1 MAISRE
7 EQLRNNRRFSRQIV
21 GAVAIVL
28 IIIGL
33 FTVLSWVV
41 GVLRSALDDT
51 ERRQSYADRLY
62 GLVMFDTMPFDDVSK
77 VDQSEF
83 LQAAIWGAVYQI
95 QKRDNGL
102 SDYERDSETGSI
114 ILPKLEVDTYLTNL
128 LGPDYKITDGSFQ
141 TEEFNYTYDEEK
153 QGYLVPVT
161 SMVAMYTPEVEKI
174 STQSGKTYVTVGYI
188 PTINNSSSGEINL
201 TAPTEPTKYMD
212 YVFTPI
218 IQDRM
223 VMQSSLSFLL
233 ALKDFIQQNPDMPL
247 KEIRMFWNRMDGRVS
262 KRLSYQYGLLFK
274 ELGLKA
280 LDTVIPDMERY
291 GRETSPEERI
301 LFRSTLFPPSGKL
314 LKGSGLDTLA
324 GEIECIIHPDRQ
336 KA

>member
-7 EQLRNNRRFSRQIV
+7 EQLRNNRRLSRQIV

-161 SMVAMYTPEVEKI
+161 SSVAQYTPEVEKI
-174 STQSGKTYVTVGYI
+174 RRADGKQYVTVGYI
-188 PTINNSSSGEINL
+188 PTATNSSSNGELSL

-212 YVFTPI
+212 YVFTQGSNHEWYLTALQESEMKPAATPTPTPTADVV
-218 IQDRM
+218 QDAQSM
-223 VMQSSLSFLL
+223 VENNLGNAMADTNTVPNEEPAPAQDAQD
-233 ALKDFIQQNPDMPL
+233 ALP
-247 KEIRMFWNRMDGRVS
+247 EDG
-262 KRLSYQYGLLFK
+262 GDAPA
-274 ELGLKA
+274 EDGA
-280 LDTVIPDMERY
+280 D
-291 GRETSPEERI
+291 
-301 LFRSTLFPPSGKL
+301 ST
-314 LKGSGLDTLA
+314 A
-324 GEIECIIHPDRQ
+324 E
-336 KA
+336 

>member
-1 MAISRE
+1 MSISRE
-7 EQLRNNRRFSRQIV
+7 EQLRNNRRLSRQIV

-212 YVFTPI
+212 YVFTRGEGRKWYLSALQESNIAARKCLLRPQPRLPI
-218 IQDRM
+218 PVTRRSWCRTTWIPAWPIPAMRGQPQTAPLNRTARRTTRPM
-223 VMQSSLSFLL
+223 PR
-233 ALKDFIQQNPDMPL
+233 ANLKL
-247 KEIRMFWNRMDGRVS
+247 IRG
-262 KRLSYQYGLLFK
+262 
-274 ELGLKA
+274 
-280 LDTVIPDMERY
+280 IPVGIR
-291 GRETSPEERI
+291 RI
-301 LFRSTLFPPSGKL
+301 VQVRNKL
-314 LKGSGLDTLA
+314 LLTK
-324 GEIECIIHPDRQ
+324 R
-336 KA
+336 

>member
-128 LGPDYKITDGSFQ
+128 LGPDYKIT
-141 TEEFNYTYDEEK
+141 EEK

-212 YVFTPI
+212 YVFTRGEGRKWYLSALQESDMQPEVSASTAAPTTNSGDPQELVQNNLDSTVADAGNPTGDTADGTAEPDNTADDQTDAQSEPEADTGDTGGDT
-218 IQDRM
+218 QD
-223 VMQSSLSFLL
+223 SSGT
-233 ALKDFIQQNPDMPL
+233 
-247 KEIRMFWNRMDGRVS
+247 E
-262 KRLSYQYGLLFK
+262 
-274 ELGLKA
+274 
-280 LDTVIPDMERY
+280 
-291 GRETSPEERI
+291 
-301 LFRSTLFPPSGKL
+301 
-314 LKGSGLDTLA
+314 
-324 GEIECIIHPDRQ
+324 
-336 KA
+336 

>member
-62 GLVMFDTMPFDDVSK
+62 GLVMFDTMPF
-77 VDQSEF
+77 
-83 LQAAIWGAVYQI
+83 GAVYQI

-212 YVFTPI
+212 YVFTRGEGRKWYLSALQESDMQPEVSASTAAPTTDSGDPQELVQNNLDSSMADTGNAADGAADSTAEPNSTADDQTDAQSEPEADTGDTGGDT
-218 IQDRM
+218 QD
-223 VMQSSLSFLL
+223 SSGT
-233 ALKDFIQQNPDMPL
+233 
-247 KEIRMFWNRMDGRVS
+247 E
-262 KRLSYQYGLLFK
+262 
-274 ELGLKA
+274 
-280 LDTVIPDMERY
+280 
-291 GRETSPEERI
+291 
-301 LFRSTLFPPSGKL
+301 
-314 LKGSGLDTLA
+314 
-324 GEIECIIHPDRQ
+324 
-336 KA
+336 

>member
-212 YVFTPI
+212 YVFTRGEGRKWYLSALQESDMQPEVSASTAAPTTDSGDPRSWCRTTWIPPWPI
-218 IQDRM
+218 PAIPQ
-223 VMQSSLSFLL
+223 
-233 ALKDFIQQNPDMPL
+233 
-247 KEIRMFWNRMDGRVS
+247 
-262 KRLSYQYGLLFK
+262 
-274 ELGLKA
+274 
-280 LDTVIPDMERY
+280 VIPPTAPLNRTARRTTRPMPRANLKLIP
-291 GRETSPEERI
+291 GIPVGIRRI
-301 LFRSTLFPPSGKL
+301 VQVRNKL
-314 LKGSGLDTLA
+314 LLTK
-324 GEIECIIHPDRQ
+324 R
-336 KA
+336 

>member
-141 TEEFNYTYDEEK
+141 T
-153 QGYLVPVT
+153 
-161 SMVAMYTPEVEKI
+161 
-174 STQSGKTYVTVGYI
+174 
-188 PTINNSSSGEINL
+188 
-201 TAPTEPTKYMD
+201 
-212 YVFTPI
+212 
-218 IQDRM
+218 
-223 VMQSSLSFLL
+223 
-233 ALKDFIQQNPDMPL
+233 
-247 KEIRMFWNRMDGRVS
+247 
-262 KRLSYQYGLLFK
+262 
-274 ELGLKA
+274 
-280 LDTVIPDMERY
+280 
-291 GRETSPEERI
+291 
-301 LFRSTLFPPSGKL
+301 
-314 LKGSGLDTLA
+314 
-324 GEIECIIHPDRQ
+324 
-336 KA
+336 

>member
-212 YVFTPI
+212 YVFTRGEGRKWYLSALQESDMQPEVSASTAAPTTNSGDPQELVQNNLDSSMADTGNAADGAADGTAEPDSTADDQTDAQTDAQSEPEADTGDTGGDT
-218 IQDRM
+218 QD
-223 VMQSSLSFLL
+223 SSGT
-233 ALKDFIQQNPDMPL
+233 
-247 KEIRMFWNRMDGRVS
+247 E
-262 KRLSYQYGLLFK
+262 
-274 ELGLKA
+274 
-280 LDTVIPDMERY
+280 
-291 GRETSPEERI
+291 
-301 LFRSTLFPPSGKL
+301 
-314 LKGSGLDTLA
+314 
-324 GEIECIIHPDRQ
+324 
-336 KA
+336 

>member
-102 SDYERDSETGSI
+102 SDYERDRETGSI

-161 SMVAMYTPEVEKI
+161 SSVAQYTPEVEKI
-174 STQSGKTYVTVGYI
+174 WKADGKQYVTVGYI
-188 PTINNSSSGEINL
+188 PTATNSSSNGELSL
-201 TAPTEPTKYMD
+201 TAPTTPTKYMD
-212 YVFTPI
+212 YVFTQGSNHEWYLSALQESEMKPKATATPAPTANVP
-218 IQDRM
+218 QDAQSM
-223 VMQSSLSFLL
+223 VEDQLGNAMADTSTVLNDDAASDTS
-233 ALKDFIQQNPDMPL
+233 AEEYTSADSEDAPA
-247 KEIRMFWNRMDGRVS
+247 EDG
-262 KRLSYQYGLLFK
+262 
-274 ELGLKA
+274 
-280 LDTVIPDMERY
+280 
-291 GRETSPEERI
+291 
-301 LFRSTLFPPSGKL
+301 
-314 LKGSGLDTLA
+314 
-324 GEIECIIHPDRQ
+324 GEDSADSES
-336 KA
+336 AAE

>member
-51 ERRQSYADRLY
+51 ERRQSYADRMY

-212 YVFTPI
+212 YVFTRNAKRQWCLTALQESEMKVAATPTPTPTPTTAPDV
-218 IQDRM
+218 Q
-223 VMQSSLSFLL
+223 VMLENQMNASS
-233 ALKDFIQQNPDMPL
+233 APAEEEGTAP
-247 KEIRMFWNRMDGRVS
+247 
-262 KRLSYQYGLLFK
+262 
-274 ELGLKA
+274 A
-280 LDTVIPDMERY
+280 DTDAAAEEAPESAASAA
-291 GRETSPEERI
+291 ESAESATSEYAT
-301 LFRSTLFPPSGKL
+301 SDSNVG
-314 LKGSGLDTLA
+314 
-324 GEIECIIHPDRQ
+324 
-336 KA
+336 

>member
-188 PTINNSSSGEINL
+188 PTINNSSSGEIDHEKRKHIKQEQQYRNHR
-201 TAPTEPTKYMD
+201 TDNRSYFAGFYT
-212 YVFTPI
+212 
-218 IQDRM
+218 
-223 VMQSSLSFLL
+223 SSLIHYASTSFRL
-233 ALKDFIQQNPDMPL
+233 FIT
-247 KEIRMFWNRMDGRVS
+247 
-262 KRLSYQYGLLFK
+262 
-274 ELGLKA
+274 A
-280 LDTVIPDMERY
+280 
-291 GRETSPEERI
+291 
-301 LFRSTLFPPSGKL
+301 
-314 LKGSGLDTLA
+314 
-324 GEIECIIHPDRQ
+324 
-336 KA
+336 

>member
-128 LGPDYKITDGSFQ
+128 LGPDYK
-141 TEEFNYTYDEEK
+141 
-153 QGYLVPVT
+153 
-161 SMVAMYTPEVEKI
+161 
-174 STQSGKTYVTVGYI
+174 TYVTVGYI

-212 YVFTPI
+212 YVFTRGEGRKWYLSALQESDMQPEVSASTAAPTTNSGDPQELVQNNLDSTVADTGNPTGDTADGTAEPDSTADDQTDAQSEPEADTGDTGGDT
-218 IQDRM
+218 QD
-223 VMQSSLSFLL
+223 SSGT
-233 ALKDFIQQNPDMPL
+233 
-247 KEIRMFWNRMDGRVS
+247 E
-262 KRLSYQYGLLFK
+262 
-274 ELGLKA
+274 
-280 LDTVIPDMERY
+280 
-291 GRETSPEERI
+291 
-301 LFRSTLFPPSGKL
+301 
-314 LKGSGLDTLA
+314 
-324 GEIECIIHPDRQ
+324 
-336 KA
+336 

>member
-1 MAISRE
+1 MNKRPLFVALSNQKGGVGKSTMAVLLAGYFHYVTGKRVVVVDCDYPQYSVNGLRGRDVKNLEKSETLQKMLYEQHERTGQKAYAVLTATAETAHETVGKYLAGIE
-7 EQLRNNRRFSRQIV
+7 EPVDIV
-21 GAVAIVL
+21 FFDMPG
-28 IIIGL
+28 
-33 FTVLSWVV
+33 TVNSK
-41 GVLRSALDDT
+41 GVL
-51 ERRQSYADRLY
+51 
-62 GLVMFDTMPFDDVSK
+62 K
-77 VDQSEF
+77 
-83 LQAAIWGAVYQI
+83 
-95 QKRDNGL
+95 
-102 SDYERDSETGSI
+102 SI
-114 ILPKLEVDTYLTNL
+114 IH
-128 LGPDYKITDGSFQ
+128 
-141 TEEFNYTYDEEK
+141 
-153 QGYLVPVT
+153 
-161 SMVAMYTPEVEKI
+161 
-174 STQSGKTYVTVGYI
+174 
-188 PTINNSSSGEINL
+188 
-201 TAPTEPTKYMD
+201 MD
-212 YVFTPI
+212 YVLTPI

>member
-161 SMVAMYTPEVEKI
+161 SMVAMYTTEVEKI
-174 STQSGKTYVTVGYI
+174 STQSGKTYVPVGYI

-212 YVFTPI
+212 YVFTRGEGRKWYLSAL
-218 IQDRM
+218 QESD
-223 VMQSSLSFLL
+223 MQ
-233 ALKDFIQQNPDMPL
+233 P
-247 KEIRMFWNRMDGRVS
+247 EVS
-262 KRLSYQYGLLFK
+262 ASTAVPTTDNGPA
-274 ELGLKA
+274 GTTNSG
-280 LDTVIPDMERY
+280 DD
-291 GRETSPEERI
+291 I
-301 LFRSTLFPPSGKL
+301 LFMAFPTDSGDPQELVQNNLDSSMADTGNAADGAADGTAEPDSTADDQTDAQSEPEADTGDTGGDTQDSSG
-314 LKGSGLDTLA
+314 T
-324 GEIECIIHPDRQ
+324 E
-336 KA
+336 

>member
-212 YVFTPI
+212 YVFTRGEGRKWYLSALQESDMQPEVSASTAAPTTNSGDPQELVQNNLDSSMADTGNAADGTADGTAEPDSTADDQTDAQSEPEADTGDTGGDT
-218 IQDRM
+218 QD
-223 VMQSSLSFLL
+223 SSGT
-233 ALKDFIQQNPDMPL
+233 
-247 KEIRMFWNRMDGRVS
+247 E
-262 KRLSYQYGLLFK
+262 
-274 ELGLKA
+274 
-280 LDTVIPDMERY
+280 
-291 GRETSPEERI
+291 
-301 LFRSTLFPPSGKL
+301 
-314 LKGSGLDTLA
+314 
-324 GEIECIIHPDRQ
+324 
-336 KA
+336 

>member
-7 EQLRNNRRFSRQIV
+7 EQLRNNRRLSRQIV

-174 STQSGKTYVTVGYI
+174 STQSGKTYVTVGYVFTRGEGRKWYLSALQESDMQPEVSASTAA
-188 PTINNSSSGEINL
+188 PTTDSGDPQELVQNNLDSTVADTGNAADGAADGTAEPDSTADDQTDAQSEPEADTGDTQDSSG
-201 TAPTEPTKYMD
+201 TE
-212 YVFTPI
+212 
-218 IQDRM
+218 
-223 VMQSSLSFLL
+223 
-233 ALKDFIQQNPDMPL
+233 
-247 KEIRMFWNRMDGRVS
+247 
-262 KRLSYQYGLLFK
+262 
-274 ELGLKA
+274 
-280 LDTVIPDMERY
+280 
-291 GRETSPEERI
+291 
-301 LFRSTLFPPSGKL
+301 
-314 LKGSGLDTLA
+314 
-324 GEIECIIHPDRQ
+324 
-336 KA
+336 